1 MPSAKDNT
9 KSANTPAGLVGRAF
23 HTIKDTG
30 HTNWQGTV
38 LADLGGGCFLVQL
51 YDWFGGFP
59 STQHVLHISQ
69 FHAMTEDGTPRFRF
83 FDSMDAANSYMD
95 NFGSARDDAIA
106 KQRGQA

>member
-1 MPSAKDNT
+1 MASKTNGKT
-9 KSANTPAGLVGRAF
+9 QSPAGLVGRAF

-59 STQHVLHISQ
+59 STQHVLHISE
-69 FHAMTEDGTPRFRF
+69 FHARTLDDTPRFRF
-83 FDSMDAANSYMD
+83 FDSMDDANSYMD